1 MPCSWLCTY
10 SPVPGGSV
18 AACRVTAY
26 CIGESC
32 AFHSASDLTIL
43 VMDRFSEGMVPGE
56 GVEPSRCCQ
65 RRILSPLRLPFR
77 HPGVLSRTAC
87 ASRAAPQQRA
97 LSRIGAHALVGH
109 ERVFEGVRAGARVRL
124 ARRLPPLRGLE
135 WRKSRVAFEVA
146 RD

>member
-43 VMDRFSEGMVPGE
+43 VMGGFDERLVPGE

-77 HPGVLSRTAC
+77 HPGVVGTSTAYLTV
-87 ASRAAPQQRA
+87 AINTA
-97 LSRIGAHALVGH
+97 ALVPQTCH
-109 ERVFEGVRAGARVRL
+109 AT
-124 ARRLPPLRGLE
+124 
-135 WRKSRVAFEVA
+135 
-146 RD
+146 

>member
-43 VMDRFSEGMVPGE
+43 VMGGFDERLVPGE

-77 HPGVLSRTAC
+77 HPGGF
-87 ASRAAPQQRA
+87 SRAARA
-97 LSRIGAHALVGH
+97 SARCRTKAHY
-109 ERVFEGVRAGARVRL
+109 RASART
-124 ARRLPPLRGLE
+124 
-135 WRKSRVAFEVA
+135 
-146 RD
+146 